1 MPEIGATLQEAR
13 MRAGIDISEVETATK
28 IRAKYLRAMENEEWD
43 LLPGPTFVKTFLRT
57 YAEYLGIDA
66 KLLVDEYKLRHEQ
79 LPEHE
84 PQPISPGLGA
94 APRTRL
100 RAPVVSRGWIIGL
113 SVAGVLGLLI
123 LLGSLSEE
131 DPRSLPTPTRPA
143 STVAR
148 PASPPPKPTRVALRL
163 AAREEVYACLR
174 DAAGE
179 LVLNQTLLPSDGER
193 AFSGRRFRLTVG
205 RAAIRV
211 LVNGKRL
218 PVPDAGEPVTWE
230 LKPGSSRRL
239 PGVNACEGG

>member
-1 MPEIGATLQEAR
+1 

-79 LPEHE
+79 LPEQE
-84 PQPISPGLGA
+84 PQPISPGLGS
-94 APRTRL
+94 APGARL
-100 RAPVVSRGWIIGL
+100 RAPVLSRGWIVGL

-123 LLGSLSEE
+123 LLGSLAEE
-131 DPRSLPTPTRPA
+131 EPTTLPTATTPA
-143 STVAR
+143 RTVAR
-148 PASPPPKPTRVALRL
+148 PAAPPPRPARVSLRL
-163 AAREEVYACLR
+163 TPLEEVYVCLR

-179 LVLNQTLLPSDGER
+179 LVLNQSLLPDGGER

-211 LVNGKRL
+211 VVNGRRL
-218 PVPDAGEPVTWE
+218 RVPDVGEPVTWE
-230 LKPGSSRRL
+230 LKPGLRERL